1 MSKKKRKTTK
11 WIKFARVLIA
21 IQAILSIIVTGMVIK
36 TQMLPAKFLI
46 PMIILFVV
54 ALLLV
59 FALTYVGQNRKHP
72 TKSCYLKRGLGTF
85 IAVLVIAVC
94 VFATSVLGK
103 LLGTIGYLTG
113 DKETVEEK
121 VGVYVMDDDPAKTIN
136 DAADYEFGISQSY
149 GYEDVKEAID
159 DINKNIGSDISTKE
173 YDTALDMVDALYLS
187 LIHI

>member
-1 MSKKKRKTTK
+1 MKPIEEKSMSKKKRKTTK

-72 TKSCYLKRGLGTF
+72 TKSCY
-85 IAVLVIAVC
+85 
-94 VFATSVLGK
+94 
-103 LLGTIGYLTG
+103 
-113 DKETVEEK
+113 
-121 VGVYVMDDDPAKTIN
+121 
-136 DAADYEFGISQSY
+136 
-149 GYEDVKEAID
+149 
-159 DINKNIGSDISTKE
+159 
-173 YDTALDMVDALYLS
+173 
-187 LIHI
+187 